1 MGIRLGSK
9 VQDRLTGFTGIA
21 VAKTKWLFG
30 RLDVHV
36 QPQSLVNDHP
46 VKCET
51 FPESQLV
58 CVEKHEEFW
67 NGRPTPKT

>member
-9 VQDRLTGFTGIA
+9 VQDKVTGFTGIA
-21 VAKTKWLFG
+21 VAKTKFLFG
-30 RLDVHV
+30 RLDMQV
-36 QPQSLVNDHP
+36 QPQAVVEGYP

-58 CVEKHEEFW
+58 CLEKHEEFW
-67 NGRPTPKT
+67 NGRLEPKA